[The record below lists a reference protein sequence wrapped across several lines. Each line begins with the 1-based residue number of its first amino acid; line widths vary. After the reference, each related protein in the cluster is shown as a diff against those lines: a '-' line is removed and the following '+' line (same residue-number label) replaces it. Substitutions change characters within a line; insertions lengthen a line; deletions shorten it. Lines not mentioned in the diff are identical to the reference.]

1 MFLGLRMNKGV
12 DKVKF
17 LSKFGTSMDKV
28 FGETINNLKKK
39 NLLYERDNHISLTN
53 RGKIIGNE
61 VFEAFLLN

>member
-1 MFLGLRMNKGV
+1 MNKGV

-53 RGKIIGNE
+53 REKSLE
-61 VFEAFLLN
+61 MKFLKHFY